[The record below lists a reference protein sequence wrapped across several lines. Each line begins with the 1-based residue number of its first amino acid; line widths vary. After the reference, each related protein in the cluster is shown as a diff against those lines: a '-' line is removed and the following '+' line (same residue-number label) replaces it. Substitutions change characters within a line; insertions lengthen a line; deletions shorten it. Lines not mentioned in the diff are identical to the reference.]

1 MIRYC
6 CFSCIVCCV
15 PYNYGI
21 LCLLSGG
28 GGGARS
34 FFGSTMVLGGR
45 GGGSVARDTY
55 HIVYNEAPGMG

>member
-28 GGGARS
+28 GGGCGRS
-34 FFGSTMVLGGR
+34 FLGSTIVLGGR
-45 GGGSVARDTY
+45 GGG
-55 HIVYNEAPGMG
+55 